1 MNKLPPPSFILN
13 IWNVNEV
20 KTVHGSDMD
29 TGFILTIWNVN
40 VLESEIAKLLAEGFI
55 LTIWNVNYSP
65 YSSSIL
71 S

>member
-1 MNKLPPPSFILN
+1 
-13 IWNVNEV
+13 
-20 KTVHGSDMD
+20 MD